1 MRCPGRLPFAFDHH
15 LVSAEGIGLQHFVPY
30 RMTVTGEPVEAG
42 AYYDIAATLGSQA
55 EPLCVGI
62 LRKSGNV
69 ELHDLPEYVDV
80 LGVDGERALPSTT
93 LLPHPASIEV
103 LSCPKLM
110 ATSVDGLAVDANDAT
125 YKDYAMY
132 AMPVGYQGDE
142 LSLLS
147 LVCVLEELY
156 FLTITKATNIKIPG
170 NYRLPGISVNMR

>member
-1 MRCPGRLPFAFDHH
+1 
-15 LVSAEGIGLQHFVPY
+15 
-30 RMTVTGEPVEAG
+30 
-42 AYYDIAATLGSQA
+42 
-55 EPLCVGI
+55 
-62 LRKSGNV
+62 
-69 ELHDLPEYVDV
+69 
-80 LGVDGERALPSTT
+80 
-93 LLPHPASIEV
+93 
-103 LSCPKLM
+103 M

-125 YKDYAMY
+125 YKDYAMN